1 MELIPVKY
9 CVTIEIRNSKL
20 NLVIIKPP
28 RLLSNLGGSLQD
40 TLSARYPLGARGRD
54 KFLASVLSANVE
66 RKPSGMKQSRG
77 RWIFESISVVAILL
91 LAVISLWP
99 SRTSQQTVRVDH
111 GRMIYTGGVLNH
123 KFAGQGTLK
132 VQGQGTYV
140 GHFKNGR
147 FTGSGEYIAPSGWR
161 IKDDFGNGVLR
172 GSVQLREGRRTYTDK
187 ILKDGQLEYAH

>member
-1 MELIPVKY
+1 MAIADES
-9 CVTIEIRNSKL
+9 TNGA
-20 NLVIIKPP
+20 
-28 RLLSNLGGSLQD
+28 GGPWSDDLY
-40 TLSARYPLGARGRD
+40 R
-54 KFLASVLSANVE
+54 
-66 RKPSGMKQSRG
+66 
-77 RWIFESISVVAILL
+77 
-91 LAVISLWP
+91 
-99 SRTSQQTVRVDH
+99 
-111 GRMIYTGGVLNH
+111 GVLNH